1 MAHNLLEGK
10 RGIIFGALDEESIA
24 WKVAEKANEENAQFV
39 LTNAPVA
46 MRMGKL
52 NELAEQCNTQVI
64 TADAT
69 KPEDLQNLIQQS
81 MDQLGGKLDFI
92 LHAVGMSAN
101 VRKSKPYTGLN
112 YDFFQKTLDISG
124 LSLHKTLQ
132 TAWEMD
138 ALNEEASVVT
148 LSYIAAQKTFPDY
161 NDMAEAKALLE
172 AIVRNFGYHYGSA
185 KQVRI
190 NAVSQSPT
198 MTTAGKGIE
207 GFKEFHDFADKMSPL
222 GNASAAECADYCVT
236 LFSDL
241 TKKVTMQTLFHDGGF
256 SNTGISKEVM
266 EKFKE

>member
-1 MAHNLLEGK
+1 MAHNLLQGK
-10 RGIIFGALDEESIA
+10 RGIIFGALDEDSIA

-138 ALNEEASVVT
+138 ALKEEASVVT
-148 LSYIAAQKTFPDY
+148 LSYVAAQKTFPDY

-185 KQVRI
+185 KKVRI

-207 GFKEFHDFADKMSPL
+207 GFKAFHDYADKMSPL
-222 GNASAAECADYCVT
+222 GNASAAECADFCVT

-256 SNTGISKEVM
+256 SSTGISTEVM
-266 EKFKE
+266 KKFEE